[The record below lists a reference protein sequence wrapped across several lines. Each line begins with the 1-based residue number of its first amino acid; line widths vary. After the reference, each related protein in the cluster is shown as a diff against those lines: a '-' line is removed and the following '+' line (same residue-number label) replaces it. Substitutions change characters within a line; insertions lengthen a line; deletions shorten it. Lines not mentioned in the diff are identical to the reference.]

1 MSNPPE
7 TAHHS
12 IERPVWEQV
21 NGIWQ
26 PLYGGFPRQGVSIE
40 WHDFSM
46 ETPLLWSQ
54 SFHHDSLEICLNYTG
69 AAEMSFGTK
78 SYTLGN
84 EQLAIYTAG
93 GQVPS
98 AIRKADSKHRFLTLE
113 FSVDYLREQFSGM
126 LGNLTPGIRQFLE
139 NPQKRNPW
147 LEVGGPLPCA
157 LLSIRLNLLQP
168 PVSASA
174 LEPWYQGKI
183 LEVLA
188 QTLFRPDD
196 PQELFCQRY
205 KRRNRER
212 IERAQYLLQR
222 DIENPPSLEMLAGEV
237 GCSPFYLSRL
247 FAEETGVSLPKY
259 LRLKRVEKAAEL
271 IRDEGMSVTDAAM
284 AVGYSSL
291 SAFHKAFVERHG
303 VSPSQFGLA
312 QRKSRGK

>member
-1 MSNPPE
+1 MLIQPE
-7 TAHHS
+7 TALPS
-12 IERPVWEQV
+12 LEQPVWGQV
-21 NGIWQ
+21 DGLWQ
-26 PLYGGFPRQGVSIE
+26 PIYGGFSEQGVSIE

-46 ETPLLWSQ
+46 ETPLLWSE

-69 AAEMSFGTK
+69 VAEMGFGGK
-78 SYTLGN
+78 SYSLGN
-84 EQLAIYTAG
+84 EQIAIYTTG

-98 AIRKADSKHRFLTLE
+98 ATRQADSRHRFLTLE
-113 FSVDYLREQFSGM
+113 FSVDYLREQFSSM

-139 NPQKRNPW
+139 SPERHKPW

-188 QTLFRPDD
+188 QTLFRPDN
-196 PQELFCQRY
+196 PQELFCQRH

-222 DIENPPSLEMLAGEV
+222 DIENPPSLEMLANEV

-259 LRLKRVEKAAEL
+259 LRLKRVERAGDL
-271 IRDEGMSVTDAAM
+271 LQEGMSVTDAAM

-303 VSPSQFGLA
+303 VSPSQYGILK
-312 QRKSRGK
+312 RKPKKK